1 MSEIFAT
8 HTDGRTLYYPEFDGK
23 GEVINNGLPTVAVSI
38 CTKAGKTYPEGS
50 IWIRGERTWSI
61 KPGWRLIREP
71 HSRPVETIPQAE
83 STDVARAVKPK
94 LAELDAVQTQPT
106 PTKRA
111 TPRTRRTCAVCGV
124 SFLSGRS
131 DARHCSSKCRNKVSY
146 RRGNRGKALRS
157 H

>member
-23 GEVINNGLPTVAVSI
+23 GEVVDNGLPTVAISI
-38 CTKAGKTYPEGS
+38 CAKTGNTYPEGS
-50 IWIRGERTWSI
+50 TWIRGERTWAI
-61 KPGWRLIREP
+61 QKGWKLTREP
-71 HSRPVETIPQAE
+71 EAHPQL
-83 STDVARAVKPK
+83 VPK
-94 LAELDAVQTQPT
+94 LAEADILPVRAKMPQLVVTQPT

-111 TPRTRRTCAVCGV
+111 TPRTRRPCEVCGT

-131 DARHCSSKCRNKVSY
+131 DARICSSKCRNKASY